1 MVIAIHSADPFN
13 VSPEARA
20 NPEFNYWGSIYGS
33 MLRACVPLFVMI
45 TGLLLLPVKMT
56 MKEFYTKRLMRILI
70 PFLIWSVLYNLF
82 PWVTGLLG
90 ISAWNSFGT
99 LYYFAGFN
107 GYLLLVPISLKIPVT
122 SVIAFVIS
130 WALVAVVYRWAPRVA
145 RVVFG

>member
-1 MVIAIHSADPFN
+1 MTPTPTTPQKPQKPQRIVWVDILRFIAILMVIAIHSADPFN

-45 TGLLLLPVKMT
+45 TG
-56 MKEFYTKRLMRILI
+56 F
-70 PFLIWSVLYNLF
+70 
-82 PWVTGLLG
+82 
-90 ISAWNSFGT
+90 
-99 LYYFAGFN
+99 
-107 GYLLLVPISLKIPVT
+107 LVPISLKIPVT
-122 SVIAFVIS
+122 AVIAFAIS